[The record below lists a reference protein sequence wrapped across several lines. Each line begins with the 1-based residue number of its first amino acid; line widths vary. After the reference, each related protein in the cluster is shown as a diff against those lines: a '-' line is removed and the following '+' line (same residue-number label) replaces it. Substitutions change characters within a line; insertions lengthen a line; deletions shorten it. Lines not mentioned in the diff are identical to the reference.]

1 VNKGRVIGGLICLA
15 IAVLL
20 GALHFTIPEEEM
32 MLMVDDT
39 NMSYLPPII
48 LGVVAI
54 LLLGMSRR

>member
-1 VNKGRVIGGLICLA
+1 MNKGRIIGGLICLA

-20 GALHFTIPEEEM
+20 GVLHFTLPEEEM
-32 MLMVDDT
+32 MFMVGDT
-39 NMSYLPPII
+39 NRSYLPPIT